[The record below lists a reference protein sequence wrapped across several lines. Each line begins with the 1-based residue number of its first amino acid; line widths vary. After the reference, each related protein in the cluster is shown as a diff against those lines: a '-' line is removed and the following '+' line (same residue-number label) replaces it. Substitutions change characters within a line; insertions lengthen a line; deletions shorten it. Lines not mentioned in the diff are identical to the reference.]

1 MGRRRATLAHREALT
16 PVAGAADLQHL
27 AEAEG
32 VGLQRLA
39 ASDQPQALAEA
50 SPALVSLGG
59 AGEEHQARLAALIL
73 EVVAEVQLLQ
83 PVAAGIH
90 HRPSSKFL
98 TGLNTSRE
106 PGVAG
111 QKWLALSRALLP
123 QARARKAARHTR
135 KAEAA
140 NTAAPMIRL

>member
-1 MGRRRATLAHREALT
+1 MGPQHL
-16 PVAGAADLQHL
+16 VAG
-27 AEAEG
+27 
-32 VGLQRLA
+32 
-39 ASDQPQALAEA
+39 DQAQALAEG
-50 SPALVSLGG
+50 SPVLLLPAEVGKVGQLRQEVP
-59 AGEEHQARLAALIL
+59 IL
-73 EVVAEVQLLQ
+73 EAVAEVQLLQ

-123 QARARKAARHTR
+123 QAQAKKAAKHIR

-140 NTAAPMIRL
+140 NTAALMIRL